1 MMAKQEDLSSMLE
14 ERLEMQLK
22 KTKKHNSKVV
32 TEALKTFDKV
42 YKSKQKTEKSTQAE
56 HK

>member
-1 MMAKQEDLSSMLE
+1 MLE